1 MEQIEQLISSEMIS
15 AVNISF
21 QSTLLAI
28 ISAIFCAFLVKV
40 FYKRYALAMNNRDYF
55 SQIFILLAI
64 CTVGVIT
71 IVKYSLALSLGL
83 VGALSI
89 VRFRAAI
96 KEPEEL
102 VYLFLIIA
110 IGLAF
115 GSNQFAVGYTL
126 TTVSLC
132 SIYILSRISSRKQI
146 VDNSNLVIVF
156 SGTRKAIKNFKD
168 TRLKQLSSEGIFVTR
183 EITIEGKSGRVV
195 LDTNMKIDDEGIQ
208 KLIDD
213 ASADQID
220 LNIMTG
226 VHIPA

>member
-1 MEQIEQLISSEMIS
+1 MISS
-15 AVNISF
+15 VNISF
-21 QSTLLAI
+21 QSVLLSMLSAI
-28 ISAIFCAFLVKV
+28 ICAYLVKV
-40 FYKRYALAMNNRDYF
+40 FYTRYALAMNNRDYF
-55 SQIFILLAI
+55 SQIFILLVI

-110 IGLAF
+110 LGLAF

-126 TTVSLC
+126 TAVALS
-132 SIYILSRISSRKQI
+132 SIYIFSRISSRKKI
-146 VDNSNLVIVF
+146 VGNSNLVIVF
-156 SGTRKAIKNFKD
+156 SGAKDLIKAFKD
-168 TRLKQLSSEGIFVTR
+168 TRLKQMSSEGIFVIR
-183 EITIEGKSGRVV
+183 EISIEGDNARIV
-195 LDTNMKIDDEGIQ
+195 LDTDMNIDDEGIQ

-213 ASADQID
+213 AHADQID
-220 LNIMTG
+220 MNVMTG
-226 VHIPA
+226 VHVPT